1 MQRKTYFSLV
11 LALTAAVGLWNG
23 GALATAQEPPQETE
37 DFSLADDGQD
47 EELPPLVLSTD
58 DEEEAAEEP
67 KAEPQEAEEPETIP
81 PQAVVKED
89 PKFPY
94 EGRFRKSR

>member
-58 DEEEAAEEP
+58 GEEEETAEEP
-67 KAEPQEAEEPETIP
+67 KAEPQEAEVR
-81 PQAVVKED
+81 PQA
-89 PKFPY
+89 
-94 EGRFRKSR
+94 